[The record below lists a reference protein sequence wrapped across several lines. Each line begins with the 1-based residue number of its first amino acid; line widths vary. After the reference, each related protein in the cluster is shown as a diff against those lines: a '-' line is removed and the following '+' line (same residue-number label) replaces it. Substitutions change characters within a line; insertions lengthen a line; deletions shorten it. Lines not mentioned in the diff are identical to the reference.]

1 MLDTNVW
8 LDLLHFRDP
17 RCRTLANALESRRA
31 RVLACPAL
39 RAEWLRVLGYT
50 HFAFDVQRREALDQD
65 WLQRVEQVPAPTA
78 LPALPRCSDPD
89 DQKFLELAVAQRA
102 DALLSKDKA
111 VLKLGRRALRD
122 FGLRICLPENWMP
135 GPAG

>member
-8 LDLLHFRDP
+8 LDLLHFQDP
-17 RCRTLANALESRRA
+17 RCSALADALDAGRA

-39 RAEWLRVLGYT
+39 RAEWLRVLGYA
-50 HFAFDVQRREALDQD
+50 HFAFDAQQREALDRG
-65 WLQRVEQVPAPTA
+65 WRHAVEAVDTPTV

-102 DALLSKDKA
+102 AALLSKDKA
-111 VLKLGRRALRD
+111 LLKLRKRALRD
-122 FGLRICLPENWMP
+122 FGLRICLPEEWS
-135 GPAG
+135 A